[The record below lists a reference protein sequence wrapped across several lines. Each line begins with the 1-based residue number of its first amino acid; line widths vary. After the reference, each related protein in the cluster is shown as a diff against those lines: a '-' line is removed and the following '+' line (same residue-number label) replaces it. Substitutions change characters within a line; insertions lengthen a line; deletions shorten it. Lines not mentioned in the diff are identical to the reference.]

1 MSATIFLLT
10 IGMPLATI
18 LLVFGIIYAA
28 SVMRARI
35 AVQNG
40 EPRQQDVLAELA
52 EIKTRLAAIEKILK
66 DVE

>member
-1 MSATIFLLT
+1 
-10 IGMPLATI
+10 MPLATI

-35 AVQNG
+35 AAQNG
-40 EPRQQDVLAELA
+40 EARPQDVLDELA